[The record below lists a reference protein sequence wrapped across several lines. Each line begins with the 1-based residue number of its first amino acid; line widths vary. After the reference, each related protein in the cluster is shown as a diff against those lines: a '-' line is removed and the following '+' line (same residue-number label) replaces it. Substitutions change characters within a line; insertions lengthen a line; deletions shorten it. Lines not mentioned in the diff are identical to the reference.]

1 MLQTVNDLKVMGEGL
16 MFKTTLP
23 KSFIALLVSSLKKSG
38 VDVKDIYDVDSVHV
52 IVTSHGVVQIG
63 GIFSVAD
70 VERKLCNEIYI
81 TLNARFDERVRLL
94 YSKGCKY
101 FPNHLIYAKSEVGA
115 RNAWGF
121 TPSAI
126 MYMDDFLFNM
136 KLETL

>member
-1 MLQTVNDLKVMGEGL
+1 MLQTANDLNVMGEGL
-16 MFKTTLP
+16 MFKTKLP

-38 VDVKDIYDVDSVHV
+38 VDVKDVYDVDGVHV

-70 VERKLCNEIYI
+70 VRRKLRNEIYI

-94 YSKGCKY
+94 YSKGYEY
-101 FPNHLIYAKSEVGA
+101 FPNNLIYAKSEMDA
-115 RNAWGF
+115 RKVRGV
-121 TPSAI
+121 TSSAI